1 MPQMFCFKISGD
13 AKWRYSNAW
22 EDAFT
27 CAAVVAASEED
38 ARKMHPSG
46 DEKRNWTEEA
56 YQIAKKLVDEKSD
69 EQRRLEIFQIENG
82 CRGGPRVKPYS
93 RESKRREEL
102 TKELRH
108 ERDLIHRCWLYGAW
122 DWVTSPDDVTVELV
136 CPAHEWH
143 TEPCVIWSKKEAID
157 YVLTK
162 QYADEVEIEYVE
174 FIKVFD

>member
-1 MPQMFCFKISGD
+1 
-13 AKWRYSNAW
+13 
-22 EDAFT
+22 
-27 CAAVVAASEED
+27 
-38 ARKMHPSG
+38 
-46 DEKRNWTEEA
+46 
-56 YQIAKKLVDEKSD
+56 
-69 EQRRLEIFQIENG
+69 
-82 CRGGPRVKPYS
+82 
-93 RESKRREEL
+93 
-102 TKELRH
+102 
-108 ERDLIHRCWLYGAW
+108 LYGAW